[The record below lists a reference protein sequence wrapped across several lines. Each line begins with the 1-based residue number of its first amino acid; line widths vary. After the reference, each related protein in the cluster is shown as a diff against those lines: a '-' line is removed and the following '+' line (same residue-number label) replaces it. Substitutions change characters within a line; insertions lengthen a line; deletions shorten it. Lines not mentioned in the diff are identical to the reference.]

1 MSKKYKKSCKVL
13 NYTDHLLI
21 VISTITG
28 FGSMSV
34 FGSLLGISTEIA
46 TSATRL
52 KICAITPEIK
62 NHKSIIKKKKKNHDK
77 IVLIAKSKLNST
89 KDLISK
95 ALIDSN
101 NSHDKFVLINKVLNE
116 FYDMKEEKKP
126 VITNNSFKLYI

>member
-46 TSATRL
+46 TSATGL
-52 KICAITPEIK
+52 KICAITPGIK

-77 IVLIAKSKLNST
+77 IVLIAKSKLNSIE
-89 KDLISK
+89 DLISK

>member
-46 TSATRL
+46 TSATGL
-52 KICAITPEIK
+52 KIYAITPEIK

>member
-28 FGSMSV
+28 FGSISV

-46 TSATRL
+46 TSATGL
-52 KICAITPEIK
+52 KICAITPRIK
-62 NHKSIIKKKKKNHDK
+62 NHKSLIKKKKKNHDK
-77 IVLIAKSKLNST
+77 IVLIAKSKLNSIE
-89 KDLISK
+89 DLISK

-126 VITNNSFKLYI
+126 